1 MTLLLGEQNG
11 QAKLTRDQVLQIYEM
26 AWSGHYTQAEIA
38 KVFWI
43 SRETV
48 SYIKLH
54 KNWKW
59 LTQNQRMKEN

>member
-1 MTLLLGEQNG
+1 
-11 QAKLTRDQVLQIYEM
+11 M
-26 AWSGHYTQAEIA
+26 AWCGHYTQAEIA